1 QARVARAEGQLVEA
15 QKNYQRKAEL
25 VRKKLIS
32 QSEKDSA
39 LAARD
44 SARAE
49 LDSSQEEFS
58 KLTAGS
64 RPEDIEQAK
73 AALMA
78 AKSDVA
84 LQEQKLA

>member
-1 QARVARAEGQLVEA
+1 ASARVARAEAQLTEA

-49 LDSSQEEFS
+49 LDSAKEEFS

-64 RPEDIEQAK
+64 RLEDIEQAK

-78 AKSDVA
+78 AKA
-84 LQEQKLA
+84 E